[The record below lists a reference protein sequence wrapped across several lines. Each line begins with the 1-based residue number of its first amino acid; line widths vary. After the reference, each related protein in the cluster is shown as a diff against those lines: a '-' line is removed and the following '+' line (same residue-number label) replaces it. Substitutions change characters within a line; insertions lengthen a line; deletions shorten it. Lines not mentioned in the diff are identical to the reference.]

1 MVPAY
6 LKCIVCEQMFVSDS
20 NRKGNVAELALA
32 TEAARLGLSVLK
44 PLTEHERYDLVL
56 GVSGT
61 LLRVQCKWAKKSGDV
76 IAVNLTSSRRGPNGY
91 VRRSYSADEVDAIG
105 IYCEELDHCFLVPI
119 DIVAGQGSIQLR
131 LAPARN
137 GQRAAL
143 NFANQ
148 YRLGAVAQLA
158 ERRHGMA
165 EARGSNP
172 LSSTDRDDAPAPAR
186 EEVGAHEFRNRFGL
200 YMERAAGGAE
210 ILIRRRGRPYAR
222 LCPPTLKGSA
232 PAADD

>member
-1 MVPAY
+1 VDDP
-6 LKCIVCEQMFVSDS
+6 
-20 NRKGNVAELALA
+20 NHKGNVAELAIA

-56 GVSGT
+56 GIGDK
-61 LLRVQCKWAKKSGDV
+61 LLRVQCKWAKRKGDV
-76 IAVNLTSSRRGPNGY
+76 VLVNLSTSRRGPNGY
-91 VRRSYSADEVDAIG
+91 IRGSYSAVEVDAIG
-105 IYCEELDHCFLVPI
+105 AYCEELESCFLIPI
-119 DIVAGQGSIQLR
+119 GEVDGQCAVQLR

-143 NFANQ
+143 NWADK

-158 ERRHGMA
+158 ERRRGTA

-172 LSSTDRDDAPAPAR
+172 LSSTRKDGDAAPAT
-186 EEVGAHEFRNRFGL
+186 EEVGAHEFRNHFGL
-200 YMERAAGGAE
+200 FMERAAAGAE

-222 LCPPTLKGSA
+222 LGPPQFNSA
-232 PAADD
+232 PVAADD